1 MATMTREELEIE
13 QEIDLK
19 QLDSSAEII
28 IWFEFPPFP
37 KGGLGG
43 I

>member
-19 QLDSSAEII
+19 QIVQ
-28 IWFEFPPFP
+28 
-37 KGGLGG
+37 LGG
-43 I
+43 NNHLV